1 MKLNS
6 IITIKLSSLLLAFI
20 SLSISCNTATKTDS
34 EYTEVLHF
42 QYENES
48 GDYYEEADAD
58 ASHNEKWLYRDLP
71 NELNPDL
78 ASELFHLGY
87 KRSEVRKRDFAQ
99 LDAIFVCA
107 PVNNHTMTDC
117 IPIYRDILIFRK
129 RKEVVKIVQL
139 CFECQQSHF
148 IGPWKDISSFGQRGE
163 FKKLKAFLEK

>member
-1 MKLNS
+1 MKLNPALARNFS
-6 IITIKLSSLLLAFI
+6 ILLLAFI

-42 QYENES
+42 QYDNAS
-48 GDYYEEADAD
+48 GDYYEEEDPNAN
-58 ASHNEKWLYRDLP
+58 HNEKWLYRELP
-71 NELNPDL
+71 NDLNPDL

-107 PVNNHTMTDC
+107 PVDNRIVTSC

-129 RKEVVKIVQL
+129 RKEVIKIVQL

-163 FKKLKAFLEK
+163 FKKLKALLD